1 MAISSGGGPILG
13 FCGGRQDDTDGAA
26 SLPLGPSSVQESISP
41 CPVEGMCDDPLGQ
54 STIGLIYVNPAGPVG
69 STGDPAASAK
79 DIRNIFGNMGFD
91 DRETVALVGG
101 GHSFGKVLCSLQV

>member
-1 MAISSGGGPILG
+1 MAVSSGGGPILG
-13 FCGGRQDDTDGAA
+13 FCGGRQDDTDSAA

-54 STIGLIYVNPAGPVG
+54 STIGLIYVNPAGPVDAP
-69 STGDPAASAK
+69 GDPAASAK

-101 GHSFGKVLCSLQV
+101 GHSFGKVLC